1 MTEPPLRVGSTGTT
15 ASYAPGKKTSRDKQ
29 VRPDRKGGFQMMF
42 RARVVVRIAVCAVAV
57 ITALVPFVT
66 TAAPDSSAI
75 DIHDN
80 GGDISAWGYGPAS
93 IGVVTG
99 QTVTFTNSG
108 TSPHDATATDGSWNT
123 PLLQPGQSATVTFST
138 PGTFSYTCVLHP
150 WMQGTVVVAP
160 AAGAPASQSDGS
172 SPQTTGNGSDSDT
185 GSGN

>member
-1 MTEPPLRVGSTGTT
+1 MLRARKQAATSRCGQIERVG
-15 ASYAPGKKTSRDKQ
+15 
-29 VRPDRKGGFQMMF
+29 FQIMF
-42 RARVVVRIAVCAVAV
+42 RARVVVPIAVCAVAV

-93 IGVVTG
+93 ISVVTG

-108 TSPHDATATDGSWNT
+108 TSPHDATATDGSWKT
-123 PLLQPGQSATVTFST
+123 PLLQTGQSATVTFST

-160 AAGAPASQSDGS
+160 AAGAPAPQSDGS
-172 SPQTTGNGSDSDT
+172 SPQTTGNGSDSGT